1 MEIILKAMQETQYLT
16 KEKFA
21 ELKTELEQL
30 RNVRRKEVAE
40 SLEYAKK
47 LGDLSENAEYHEARE
62 EQAKVEDRISH
73 LEMVLKTAT
82 ILNEKHSSTVSI
94 GSTVVAQKEGEKEN
108 KKFMIVGSEEVDTA
122 NGKLSNHS
130 PIGAALMGKTKGDT
144 ITVTTPKGKVVYK
157 IIDVQ

>member
-1 MEIILKAMQETQYLT
+1 MLETQYLT
-16 KEKFA
+16 KEKYS
-21 ELKTELEQL
+21 ELKKELEQL

-73 LEMVLKTAT
+73 LEMVLKTAS
-82 ILNEKHSSTVSI
+82 ILDEKHSSTISI
-94 GSTVVAQKEGEKEN
+94 GSTAVLLKEGEKEN
-108 KKFMIVGSEEVDTA
+108 RKYMIVGSEEVDTS

-130 PIGAALMGKTKGDT
+130 PIGSALMGKSKGDT
-144 ITVTTPKGKVVYK
+144 IVVNTPKGKVSYK
-157 IIDVQ
+157 ILEVQ

>member
-1 MEIILKAMQETQYLT
+1 MQETQYLT

-62 EQAKVEDRISH
+62 EQAKVEDRIGH
-73 LEMVLKTAT
+73 LEMVLKTAN

-94 GSTVVAQKEGEKEN
+94 GSTVLVQKEGEKDTR
-108 KKFMIVGSEEVDTA
+108 KLMIVGSEEVDTT

-130 PIGAALMGKTKGDT
+130 PIGAALMGKAKGGT
-144 ITVTTPKGKVVYK
+144 IVVTTPKGKVTYK

>member
-1 MEIILKAMQETQYLT
+1 MQETQYLT

-21 ELKTELEQL
+21 ELKAELEQL

-62 EQAKVEDRISH
+62 EQAKVEDRIGH
-73 LEMVLKTAT
+73 LEMVLKTAN

-94 GSTVVAQKEGEKEN
+94 GSTVLVQKEGEKDTR
-108 KKFMIVGSEEVDTA
+108 KFMIVGSEEVDTT

-130 PIGAALMGKTKGDT
+130 PIGAALMGKSKGDT
-144 ITVTTPKGKVVYK
+144 IVVTTPKGKVTYK
-157 IIDVQ
+157 IIEVQ

>member
-1 MEIILKAMQETQYLT
+1 MHETQYLT

-21 ELKTELEQL
+21 ELKTEVEQL

-94 GSTVVAQKEGEKEN
+94 GSTVIAQKEGEKEN
-108 KKFMIVGSEEVDTA
+108 KKFMIVGSEEVDTV

-157 IIDVQ
+157 IIDVA

>member
-1 MEIILKAMQETQYLT
+1 MQETQYLT

-21 ELKTELEQL
+21 ELQAEVEQL
-30 RNVRRKEVAE
+30 RNIRRKEVAE

-73 LEMVLKTAT
+73 LEMVLKTAS
-82 ILNEKHSSTVSI
+82 ILNEKHSSTISI
-94 GSTVVAQKEGEKEN
+94 GSTAIVQKEGEKET
-108 KKFMIVGSEEVDTA
+108 KTFKIVGSEEVDTT

-144 ITVTTPKGKVVYK
+144 IVVTTPKGKVTYK

>member
-1 MEIILKAMQETQYLT
+1 MQETQYLT

-82 ILNEKHSSTVSI
+82 ILNEKHSSIVSI

-108 KKFMIVGSEEVDTA
+108 KKFMIVGSEEVDTV

-144 ITVTTPKGKVVYK
+144 IVVTTPKGKVSYK

>member
-1 MEIILKAMQETQYLT
+1 M
-16 KEKFA
+16 
-21 ELKTELEQL
+21 EQL

-62 EQAKVEDRISH
+62 EQAKVEDRIGH
-73 LEMVLKTAT
+73 LEMVLKTAN

-94 GSTVVAQKEGEKEN
+94 GSTVLVQKEGEKDTR
-108 KKFMIVGSEEVDTA
+108 KLMIVGSEEVDTT

-130 PIGAALMGKTKGDT
+130 PIGAALMGKAKGDT
-144 ITVTTPKGKVVYK
+144 IVVTTPKGKVTYK

>member
-1 MEIILKAMQETQYLT
+1 MQETQYLT

-62 EQAKVEDRISH
+62 EQAKVEDRINH
-73 LEMVLKTAT
+73 LEQILKTAS
-82 ILNEKHSSTVSI
+82 ILNEKHGSTVSI
-94 GSTVVAQKEGEKEN
+94 GSTVTVQRDGEKEN
-108 KKFMIVGSEEVDTA
+108 RKFMIVGSEEVDA
-122 NGKLSNHS
+122 VNGKLSNHS
-130 PIGAALMGKTKGDT
+130 PIGSALMGKAKGDT
-144 ITVTTPKGKVVYK
+144 ITVSTPKGKVSYK
-157 IIDVQ
+157 ILEVQ

>member
-1 MEIILKAMQETQYLT
+1 MQETQYLT

-21 ELKTELEQL
+21 ELQTEVEQL
-30 RNVRRKEVAE
+30 RNVRRREVAE

-62 EQAKVEDRISH
+62 EQAKVEDRIGH

-82 ILNEKHSSTVSI
+82 ILDETHGSHISI
-94 GSTVVAQKEGEKEN
+94 GSTVMVQKEGEKDSR
-108 KKFMIVGSEEVDTA
+108 KFMIVGSEEVDTA

-144 ITVTTPKGKVVYK
+144 ITVTTPKGKVTYK
-157 IIDVQ
+157 IIDVK

>member
-1 MEIILKAMQETQYLT
+1 MQETQYLT

-21 ELKTELEQL
+21 ELKTEVEQL

-108 KKFMIVGSEEVDTA
+108 KKFMIVGSEEVDTV

>member
-1 MEIILKAMQETQYLT
+1 MQETQYLT

-62 EQAKVEDRISH
+62 EQAKVEDRIGH
-73 LEMVLKTAT
+73 LEMVLKTAN
-82 ILNEKHSSTVSI
+82 ILNEKHSSTISI
-94 GSTVVAQKEGEKEN
+94 GSTILAQKEGDKEN
-108 KKFMIVGSEEVDTA
+108 RKFMIVGSEEVDTV

-157 IIDVQ
+157 IIEVQ

>member
-1 MEIILKAMQETQYLT
+1 MQETQYLT

-108 KKFMIVGSEEVDTA
+108 KKFMIVGSEEVDTV

-144 ITVTTPKGKVVYK
+144 IVVTTPKGKVSYK

>member
-1 MEIILKAMQETQYLT
+1 MQETQYLT

>member
-1 MEIILKAMQETQYLT
+1 MQETQYLT

-21 ELKTELEQL
+21 ELKSELEQL
-30 RNVRRKEVAE
+30 RNVRRREVAE

-62 EQAKVEDRISH
+62 EQAKVEDRIGH
-73 LEMVLKTAT
+73 LEMVLKTAN
-82 ILNEKHSSTVSI
+82 ILDEKHGSTVSI
-94 GSTVVAQKEGEKEN
+94 GSTVLVQKEGEKEN
-108 KKFMIVGSEEVDTA
+108 RKFMIVGSEEVDTA

-144 ITVTTPKGKVVYK
+144 ISVLTPKGKVSYK
-157 IIDVQ
+157 IIDLQ

>member
-1 MEIILKAMQETQYLT
+1 MQETQYLT

-21 ELKTELEQL
+21 ELKAELEQL

-62 EQAKVEDRISH
+62 EQAKVEDRIGH
-73 LEMVLKTAT
+73 LEMVLKTAN
-82 ILNEKHSSTVSI
+82 ILNEKHGSTVSI
-94 GSTVVAQKEGEKEN
+94 GSTVLVQKEGEKDN
-108 KKFMIVGSEEVDTA
+108 RKFMIVGSEEVDTT

-130 PIGAALMGKTKGDT
+130 PIGAALMGKAKGDT
-144 ITVTTPKGKVVYK
+144 IVVTTPKGKVTYK

>member
-1 MEIILKAMQETQYLT
+1 MQETQYLT

-62 EQAKVEDRISH
+62 EQAKVEDRIGH
-73 LEMVLKTAT
+73 LEMVLKTAN
-82 ILNEKHSSTVSI
+82 ILNEKHGSTVSI
-94 GSTVVAQKEGEKEN
+94 GSTVLVQKEGEKDTR
-108 KKFMIVGSEEVDTA
+108 KFMIVGSEEVDTT

-130 PIGAALMGKTKGDT
+130 PIGAALMGKAKGDT
-144 ITVTTPKGKVVYK
+144 IVVTTPKGKVTYK

>member
-1 MEIILKAMQETQYLT
+1 MQETQYLT

-21 ELKTELEQL
+21 ELKSELEQL

-62 EQAKVEDRISH
+62 EQAKVEDRINH
-73 LEMVLKTAT
+73 LEMVLKTAN
-82 ILNEKHSSTVSI
+82 ILDEKHGSTVSI
-94 GSTVVAQKEGEKEN
+94 GSTVLVQKEGEKEN
-108 KKFMIVGSEEVDTA
+108 RKFMIVGSEEVDTA

-130 PIGAALMGKTKGDT
+130 PIGAALMGKAKGDT
-144 ITVTTPKGKVVYK
+144 IVVTTPKGKVSYK
-157 IIDVQ
+157 IIEVQ

>member
-1 MEIILKAMQETQYLT
+1 MQETQYLT

-21 ELKTELEQL
+21 ELKAELEQL

-62 EQAKVEDRISH
+62 EQAKVEDRIGH
-73 LEMVLKTAT
+73 LEMVLKTAN
-82 ILNEKHSSTVSI
+82 ILNEKHGSTVSI
-94 GSTVVAQKEGEKEN
+94 GSTVLVQKEGEKDTR
-108 KKFMIVGSEEVDTA
+108 KFMIVGSEEVDTT

-130 PIGAALMGKTKGDT
+130 PIGAALMGKAKGDT
-144 ITVTTPKGKVVYK
+144 IVVTTPKGKVTYK

>member
-1 MEIILKAMQETQYLT
+1 MQETQYLT
-16 KEKFA
+16 KEKFE

-30 RNVRRKEVAE
+30 RNVKRKEVAE

-62 EQAKVEDRISH
+62 EQAKVEDRIGH
-73 LEMVLKTAT
+73 LEMVLKSAN
-82 ILNEKHSSTVSI
+82 ILNEKHSSTASI
-94 GSTVVAQKEGEKEN
+94 GSTVIVQKDGEKEN
-108 KKFMIVGSEEVDTA
+108 RKFMIVGSEEVDTA

-144 ITVTTPKGKVVYK
+144 ISVLTPKGKVGYK
-157 IIDVQ
+157 IIDLQ

>member
-1 MEIILKAMQETQYLT
+1 MQETQYLT

-21 ELKTELEQL
+21 ELKTEVEQL

-108 KKFMIVGSEEVDTA
+108 KKFMIVGSEEVDTV

-144 ITVTTPKGKVVYK
+144 ITVMTPKGKVVYK
-157 IIDVQ
+157 IVDVS